1 MIRGPF
7 LPGRAA
13 AAAQKPK
20 LHVMETAT
28 TVVAA
33 AAAII
38 TRARVLME
46 TDEEVMP
53 AAHGK
58 FWMERD
64 RDRHSAWSQIVP
76 EADLY

>member
-20 LHVMETAT
+20 LHVMATAT
-28 TVVAA
+28 TVV

-58 FWMERD
+58 FWMVRD
-64 RDRHSAWSQIVP
+64 REEIVA
-76 EADLY
+76 EAKSVADL